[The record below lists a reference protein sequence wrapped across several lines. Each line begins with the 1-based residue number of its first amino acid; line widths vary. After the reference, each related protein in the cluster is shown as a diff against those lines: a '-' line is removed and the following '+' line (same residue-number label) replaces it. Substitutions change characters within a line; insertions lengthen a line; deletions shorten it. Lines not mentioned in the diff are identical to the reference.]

1 MAATGDVEA
10 DDPPPAAEDVEATG
24 DAAVAPLA
32 SPTGMERVRMEQIS
46 SGPVDFV
53 ARCVQGLFAGRF
65 IYINRTPQGELF
77 GSDRN
82 SSAVTMYIENAGLS
96 PSHAEIKFSAGT
108 CQYFLQDAG
117 SDDGTWIRI
126 RWNRSVEIAAGQE
139 MRIGNSLIEVR
150 EGPVIAADEEVE
162 QWLASYQLQRFV
174 PLLREKGFHS
184 LAEVQSRLQ
193 EELPQMLSTDL
204 SNEEYQLL
212 DSALKELDRMWP
224 SDSYVS
230 HMLEFH
236 IRPAE
241 GDTPI
246 SGFAPPDDEP
256 PPDSDECSQG
266 LVATVGWPGGT
277 IDLIPVGVTV
287 KEEPDD
293 LADPPLTM
301 TSAASKDVEVGQA
314 LISGWL
320 YPEQLKIGYSFGRYY
335 VHLSERS
342 SEQDHDQRS
351 WVRLREGQQHWLMP
365 QDLFSMGT
373 LEFQV
378 LRFNAASYSEQGFRA
393 TMEDEDILIQDLA
406 ASNWRQCSYFG
417 IYDGHGG
424 RDCVNFVRRRL
435 HINIIG
441 ALHSRGGLDKS
452 LQVHQDLHDSLLQG
466 FLKTDQ
472 QFLGLAQGMEN
483 GGSGSTA
490 VVACVVGG
498 WVWCANVGDSRALLC
513 RNGRALQLSLDHK
526 PSRADEAKRIEE
538 AGGFVSF
545 HRVLGRLAVSRAFGD
560 EEYKVDVTKSGSVSP
575 LVIAEPEIRVEQLC
589 PEDEFLFMA
598 CDGLFAVFSCQEAVD
613 FLHARLAAMPPNEQ
627 DPQKAVQDIVHEAI
641 HERRSRDNVTA
652 LLVTF
657 RRAVLPK
664 RS

>member
-1 MAATGDVEA
+1 M
-10 DDPPPAAEDVEATG
+10 
-24 DAAVAPLA
+24 
-32 SPTGMERVRMEQIS
+32 
-46 SGPVDFV
+46 
-53 ARCVQGLFAGRF
+53 
-65 IYINRTPQGELF
+65 
-77 GSDRN
+77 
-82 SSAVTMYIENAGLS
+82 TMYIENAGLA
-96 PSHAEIKFSAGT
+96 PSHAEIKFNVGT
-108 CQYFLQDAG
+108 CQYFLRDAG

-126 RWNRSVEIAAGQE
+126 RWNRSVEIAVGQE

-150 EGPVIAADEEVE
+150 EGPAITAEEEVE
-162 QWLASYQLQRFV
+162 QWLAAYQLQKYAA
-174 PLLREKGFHS
+174 LLREKGFKS
-184 LAEVQSRLQ
+184 LAEVQARLL
-193 EELPQMLSTDL
+193 EEIPSMLSTDL
-204 SNEEYQLL
+204 PNEDYQVLE
-212 DSALKELDRMWP
+212 SAAKEIDRMWP
-224 SDSYVS
+224 SEYPA
-230 HMLEFH
+230 HTLEFY

-241 GDTPI
+241 GATPT
-246 SGFAPPDDEP
+246 SGITPPEDAP
-256 PPDSDECSQG
+256 PPDSDECSHG
-266 LVATVGWPGGT
+266 VVATVGWGGGT
-277 IDLIPVGVTV
+277 ISLVPAGVTV
-287 KEEPDD
+287 KEPDTLTD
-293 LADPPLTM
+293 LPLAT
-301 TSAASKDVEVGQA
+301 TSVTAKDVPVGQA
-314 LISGWL
+314 FISGWQ

-335 VHLSERS
+335 VHFSEQS
-342 SEQDHDQRS
+342 SESEQRG
-351 WVRLREGQQHWLMP
+351 WVRLRQDQQHWLMP
-365 QDLFSMGT
+365 QDLFSIGT
-373 LEFQV
+373 LVFQV

-393 TMEDEDILIQDLA
+393 TMEDEDILVQDLA
-406 ASNWRQCSYFG
+406 TSNWRQCSYFG

-435 HINIIG
+435 HINIIA

-472 QFLGLAQGMEN
+472 QFLGLSQGMEN

-490 VVACVVGG
+490 VVACIVGG

-560 EEYKVDVTKSGSVSP
+560 EEYKVGVAKSDITQP

-589 PEDEFLFMA
+589 TEDEFLFMA

-657 RRAVLPK
+657 RRAVLSK
-664 RS
+664 RQ

>member
-1 MAATGDVEA
+1 MAATGEA
-10 DDPPPAAEDVEATG
+10 DDRPPAAEDVEASAEA
-24 DAAVAPLA
+24 DLARVA
-32 SPTGMERVRMEQIS
+32 SPAGMERVRMEQIS

-77 GSDRN
+77 GSDRSSN
-82 SSAVTMYIENAGLS
+82 SVTMYIENAGLA
-96 PSHAEIKFSAGT
+96 PSHAEIKFNVGT
-108 CQYFLQDAG
+108 CQYFLRDAG

-126 RWNRSVEIAAGQE
+126 RWNRSVELAAGQE

-150 EGPVIAADEEVE
+150 EGPAITAEEEVA
-162 QWLASYQLQRFV
+162 QWLAAYQLQKFA
-174 PLLREKGFHS
+174 PLLREKGFKS
-184 LAEVQSRLQ
+184 LAEVQERLL
-193 EELPQMLSTDL
+193 EELPSMLSTDL
-204 SNEEYQLL
+204 SNEDYQVME
-212 DSALKELDRMWP
+212 SAAKEIDRMWP
-224 SDSYVS
+224 SNAFPA
-230 HMLEFH
+230 HKLEFY

-241 GDTPI
+241 GTTPT
-246 SGFAPPDDEP
+246 SGIVPPEDAP

-266 LVATVGWPGGT
+266 VVASVGWAGGT
-277 IDLIPVGVTV
+277 ISLIPAGVTV
-287 KEEPDD
+287 KEPDNLPD
-293 LADPPLTM
+293 LPLT
-301 TSAASKDVEVGQA
+301 TSATSKDVPVGQA

-335 VHLSERS
+335 VHLSEQS
-342 SEQDHDQRS
+342 SESEQRG
-351 WVRLREGQQHWLMP
+351 WVRLRPDQQHWLMP
-365 QDLFSMGT
+365 QDFFSIGT
-373 LEFQV
+373 LVFQV

-393 TMEDEDILIQDLA
+393 TMEDEDILVQDLA
-406 ASNWRQCSYFG
+406 TSNWRQCSYFG

-435 HINIIG
+435 HINIIA

-472 QFLGLAQGMEN
+472 QFLGLSQGMEN

-490 VVACVVGG
+490 VVACIVGG

-526 PSRADEAKRIEE
+526 PSRADESKRIEE

-560 EEYKVDVTKSGSVSP
+560 EEYKVGVTKSDSVTQP

-657 RRAVLPK
+657 RRAVLSK
-664 RS
+664 RQ